1 MKKAIIIT
9 LLAAMGMT
17 LTACQSAAAS
27 EAAANDIASA
37 NVNVG
42 YTEGEN
48 VQIPNPFVDCDTV
61 EEAEDL
67 CGMKISVPDS
77 ISGYGEKSIS
87 VMDKQMI
94 QVMFTNDN
102 DDMTFRKAFGSD
114 DISGDYNEY
123 SEKLTENV
131 DGTDIEIRGNDGKY
145 CGTVWQKDG
154 YAYSVFSRN
163 GISKED
169 MLHYVGVMMTED
181 DGEIMVGGDPDTYSP
196 FPID

>member
-1 MKKAIIIT
+1 MKKTIIIAI
-9 LLAAMGMT
+9 LAAMGMT
-17 LTACQSAAAS
+17 LTACQSASAP
-27 EAAANDIASA
+27 ETTANDTASA

-42 YTEGEN
+42 DTEGEN
-48 VQIPNPFVDCDTV
+48 VQIPNPYVDCDTV

-94 QVMFTNDN
+94 QVMFTNDT
-102 DDMTFRKAFGSD
+102 DDITFRKAFGSD

-131 DGTDIEIRGNDGKY
+131 DGTDVEIRGNDSKY
-145 CGTVWQKDG
+145 CGAVWQKDG

-181 DGEIMVGGDPDTYSP
+181 NGDILLGGDPSTYSP

>member
-27 EAAANDIASA
+27 EAANDTASA

-42 YTEGEN
+42 DTDGES

-77 ISGYGEKSIS
+77 ISGYGEKSVS

-114 DISGDYNEY
+114 DISGDYNE
-123 SEKLTENV
+123 
-131 DGTDIEIRGNDGKY
+131 
-145 CGTVWQKDG
+145 
-154 YAYSVFSRN
+154 
-163 GISKED
+163 
-169 MLHYVGVMMTED
+169 
-181 DGEIMVGGDPDTYSP
+181 
-196 FPID
+196 

>member
-1 MKKAIIIT
+1 MKKAILIT
-9 LLAAMGMT
+9 ILAAMGMT
-17 LTACQSAAAS
+17 FTACQNADAAAVTT
-27 EAAANDIASA
+27 DDTASA

-42 YTEGEN
+42 DAEGEN
-48 VQIPNPFVDCDTV
+48 VQIPNPFAECDTV

-77 ISGYGEKSIS
+77 IDGYSEKSIS

-114 DISGDYNEY
+114 DISGDYNNY
-123 SEKLTENV
+123 SEKLTENI
-131 DGTDIEIRGNDGKY
+131 DGTDVEIRGNDGLY
-145 CGTVWQKDG
+145 CGAVWQKDG

-181 DGEIMVGGDPDTYSP
+181 DGDILVGGDPSTYSP
-196 FPID
+196 FPLD